1 MDPASPS
8 YLAKES
14 DTKSD
19 VAAGQREADKRARC
33 RAIGEVAGATV
44 VPFVVEATGRL
55 GPAANKFFNEK
66 LISRDG
72 PYTARMF
79 MQKMNFA
86 IARWNAH
93 MILKARGRRQG
104 IDEERGP

>member
-1 MDPASPS
+1 MRGRQ
-8 YLAKES
+8 
-14 DTKSD
+14 
-19 VAAGQREADKRARC
+19 AGEVDSC
-33 RAIGEVAGATV
+33 RAIGEVTGATF
-44 VPFVVEATGRL
+44 VPFVVEATGQL

-86 IARWNAH
+86 IARWNGSANPNPNRYV
-93 MILKARGRRQG
+93 LQFVLGTFALP
-104 IDEERGP
+104 EPA

>member
-1 MDPASPS
+1 V
-8 YLAKES
+8 ES
-14 DTKSD
+14 
-19 VAAGQREADKRARC
+19 C
-33 RAIGEVAGATV
+33 RAIGEVTAF
-44 VPFVVEATGRL
+44 VPFVVEATGQL

-93 MILKARGRRQG
+93 AYDPQG
-104 IDEERGP
+104 KRA